1 MFAHTVPA
9 VNWGILYMSY
19 LQAPKRLSVGHQIVQ
34 RENSKNCKTEI
45 GRSIVV
51 IVHAHRMQYRGS
63 KYGKGLSRGA
73 WSTQDTVCSSL
84 GVSKVAVGIVVRIGH
99 YGLGDDYNR

>member
-9 VNWGILYMSY
+9 VNWGILYMPC
-19 LQAPKRLSVGHQIVQ
+19 LQAPKRLSVGYQIVQ
-34 RENSKNCKTEI
+34 SENSKKCKTEI

-63 KYGKGLSRGA
+63 KYGKGLS
-73 WSTQDTVCSSL
+73 TTSL
-84 GVSKVAVGIVVRIGH
+84 VSKVAVGIVVRIGH